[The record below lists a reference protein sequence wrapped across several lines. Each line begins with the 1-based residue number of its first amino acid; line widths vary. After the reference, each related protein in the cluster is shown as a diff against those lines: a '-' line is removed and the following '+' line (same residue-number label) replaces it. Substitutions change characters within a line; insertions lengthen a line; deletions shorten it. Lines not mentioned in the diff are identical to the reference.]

1 MRLFVIGTALL
12 AAVATAG
19 AQRHKPAEINAG
31 TPEGKLLEEIG
42 SESDEAK
49 KVALLED
56 FASKYPKHEGA
67 AWVYEQMV
75 AGYAKAGQY
84 DKALDAGDKLM
95 AADPADVEGA
105 YACLQAAEAKKDA
118 GLIAK
123 WSAITSGAARKIAQT
138 PKPADESEAG
148 EWARRVDYA
157 KQVDVR
163 SEYSL
168 YAAMLQTSDPKQ
180 KIQLGE
186 ALEQRN
192 PQSQYLPQMTEQRF
206 QAYVQTGDNGK
217 AAALAEKSV
226 ESGQAGPEMLLVL
239 ANRAMGAKQP
249 DKAIAYAGKA
259 IEAAEAKP
267 KPDGV
272 ADADWQSW
280 KTQVTARGHWMAGM
294 THAGENRWPQADQ
307 ELRAALPGLKGNR
320 AMLAEA
326 LFYAGLANYKLA
338 EAGDTK
344 RARDAL
350 RFNEQCAAIAGPLQ
364 ARASTN
370 VKAIR
375 ARYHIQ

>member
-1 MRLFVIGTALL
+1 MRLLVTCTALL
-12 AAVATAG
+12 AAVAAAG
-19 AQRHKPAEINAG
+19 AERHKPAEINAG
-31 TPEGKLLEEIG
+31 TPEGKLLEQIG
-42 SESDEAK
+42 GESDEAK
-49 KVALLED
+49 KAALLED
-56 FASKYPKHEGA
+56 FAAKYPKHEGA

-75 AGYAKAGQY
+75 TGYSKAGQY
-84 DKALDAGDKLM
+84 DKALDAGDKLL

-118 GLIAK
+118 GLIVK
-123 WSAITSGAARKIAQT
+123 WSAITSGAARKMAGT
-138 PKPADESEAG
+138 PKPDGEREAE
-148 EWARRVDYA
+148 EWARRIDYA
-157 KQVDVR
+157 KQVDIR

-206 QAYVQTGDNGK
+206 QACVQTGDNAK

-226 ESGQAGPEMLLVL
+226 ESGQASPEMLLVL
-239 ANRAMGAKQP
+239 ANKAMGAKQP
-249 DKAIAYAGKA
+249 DKAIAYARKA

-272 ADADWQSW
+272 SDADWQSW
-280 KTQVTARGHWMAGM
+280 KTQVTTRGHWMAGM
-294 THAGENRWPQADQ
+294 THAGENKWAQADQ
-307 ELRAALPGLKGNR
+307 ELRVALPGLKDNR

-375 ARYHIQ
+375 SRYHIR